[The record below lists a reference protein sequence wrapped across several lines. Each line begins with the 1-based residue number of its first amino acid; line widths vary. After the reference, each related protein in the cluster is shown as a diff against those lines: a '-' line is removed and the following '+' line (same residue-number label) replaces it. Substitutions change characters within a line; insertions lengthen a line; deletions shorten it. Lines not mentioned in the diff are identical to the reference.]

1 MAQETIFRGAIEF
14 FKRLGIYDVV
24 LPFLLIFTIVFAI
37 LEKTKVFGTEKGAPK
52 KNLNAMAAFV
62 ISLLVV
68 ASTELV
74 AIVNE
79 SIANVVLLLLAVV
92 AFLLLYGTFVKEGE
106 PVFLT
111 GGWKTA
117 FMWAMLIGVVVI
129 FLNAANW
136 WVPFINWISW
146 NWDTDVI
153 GSIILLIIILVF
165 IGYITQGEKPSSV
178 SEKKE

>member
-1 MAQETIFRGAIEF
+1 MAQETIFRGAIDF
-14 FKRLGIYDVV
+14 FVRLGIYDVV

-68 ASTELV
+68 ASRELV

-79 SIANVVLLLLAVV
+79 SMANIVLLLLAVV

-106 PVFLT
+106 PVFLE
-111 GGWKTA
+111 GGWKSA
-117 FMWAMLIGVVVI
+117 FMWVMLIGVVFI
-129 FLNAANW
+129 FLNAAGWLTPFTDWVASNW
-136 WVPFINWISW
+136 N
-146 NWDTDVI
+146 TDFI
-153 GSIILLIIILVF
+153 GSIILVIIIIAF
-165 IGYITQGEKPSSV
+165 IGYITKGEQPSTP
-178 SEKKE
+178 EKKE

>member
-37 LEKTKVFGTEKGAPK
+37 LEKTRVFGTEKGVPK

-68 ASTELV
+68 ASRELV

-79 SIANVVLLLLAVV
+79 SMANIVLLLLAVV

-106 PVFLT
+106 PVFLE
-111 GGWKTA
+111 GGWRTA

-136 WVPFINWISW
+136 WIPFINWISRNW
-146 NWDTDVI
+146 NPDVI
-153 GSIILLIIILVF
+153 GSIILLIIIVSF
-165 IGYITQGEKPSSV
+165 IGYITKGEQPSA